1 MSDHIYIPKLDHRD
15 QSGKKSQWIISEDCE
30 RKCFEEAMY
39 AKWNRENFCW
49 GLHFE
54 DGKVNYLGRTAK
66 SEPELRQL
74 FIAKFIDSDKNN
86 KWHGY
91 PADPCKGQDIPP
103 VPIQKYWL
111 QKEYL
116 RSAVIGKIAKGKK
129 CTL

>member
-30 RKCFEEAMY
+30 RKCFEEAMC
-39 AKWNRENFCW
+39 AKWNIENLCW
-49 GLHFE
+49 GLHLE
-54 DGKVNYLGRTAK
+54 DGKANYLGRTAK

-103 VPIQKYWL
+103 EPILNCWL
-111 QKEYL
+111 QKNYL
-116 RSAVIGKIAKGKK
+116 RRAVIAKINRGKK